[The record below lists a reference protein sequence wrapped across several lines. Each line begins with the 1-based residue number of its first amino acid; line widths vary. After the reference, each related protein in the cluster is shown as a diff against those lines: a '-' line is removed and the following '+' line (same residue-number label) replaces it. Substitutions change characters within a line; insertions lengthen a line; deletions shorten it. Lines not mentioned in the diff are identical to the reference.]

1 MAGKRNR
8 LKRTKSTKIRS
19 VVNKIIRMKRTLGL
33 SRHSSDPRLR
43 KLADELHELEFGHLR
58 K

>member
-1 MAGKRNR
+1 MKRRTKKKKRNR
-8 LKRTKSTKIRS
+8 
-19 VVNKIIRMKRTLGL
+19 VGL

-43 KLADELHELEFGHLR
+43 KLADELHKLEFG